1 MKKNKFGII
10 GCGRIGNRHAEHAS
24 TYGELVAVC
33 DTDEHKAKS
42 IADKYNCKFY
52 TSIKDLLLAHSEIDC
67 ISICTPN
74 GLHAEHSILSFK
86 NNFNVLC
93 EKPLAINSHDAAEM
107 LKASENAN
115 KRLFAVKQNRFNPP
129 VKAVKDAIEEGR
141 FGNIYSFQLTC
152 FWNRNDDYYKNSWK
166 GSRELDGGTLFTQFS
181 HFIDLIYW
189 MFGDIKSS
197 QGFSANTHHQNTI
210 EFEDSGVVVLKCK
223 NGIMGTVNYSVNC
236 TNQNMEGSLTIIGE
250 KGTVKI
256 GGQYLNE
263 LEYSQFSNGYQFPKL
278 EKGNTS
284 NNYGQYQGSMSNHDH
299 VYKNLVE
306 VLNDNAIIN
315 TNAFEAYKIV
325 EIIENIYENIR

>member
-1 MKKNKFGII
+1 MKKFGII

-24 TYGELVAVC
+24 TYGELIAVC

-129 VKAVKDAIEEGR
+129 VKAVKDAIEE
-141 FGNIYSFQLTC
+141 
-152 FWNRNDDYYKNSWK
+152 
-166 GSRELDGGTLFTQFS
+166 
-181 HFIDLIYW
+181 
-189 MFGDIKSS
+189 
-197 QGFSANTHHQNTI
+197 
-210 EFEDSGVVVLKCK
+210 
-223 NGIMGTVNYSVNC
+223 
-236 TNQNMEGSLTIIGE
+236 
-250 KGTVKI
+250 
-256 GGQYLNE
+256 
-263 LEYSQFSNGYQFPKL
+263 
-278 EKGNTS
+278 
-284 NNYGQYQGSMSNHDH
+284 
-299 VYKNLVE
+299 
-306 VLNDNAIIN
+306 
-315 TNAFEAYKIV
+315 
-325 EIIENIYENIR
+325 